1 MHDPHTGFLTKEE
14 LASAWGELILLCV
27 ILDGIRGRLVRKRSG
42 TGKGLHLTVIG
53 EGSEEECIIIARVLC
68 PISHCV
74 AARRTGNAII
84 AHMHIIWRE
93 YARVP
98 VDNRSCNTV
107 TVE

>member
-1 MHDPHTGFLTKEE
+1 MK
-14 LASAWGELILLCV
+14 
-27 ILDGIRGRLVRKRSG
+27 GRLVRKRSD

-53 EGSEEECIIIARVLC
+53 EGSEQECIIIARVLC

-84 AHMHIIWRE
+84 VHMHNIIIWRE

-107 TVE
+107 TVEGFLIYKARKVQASAA